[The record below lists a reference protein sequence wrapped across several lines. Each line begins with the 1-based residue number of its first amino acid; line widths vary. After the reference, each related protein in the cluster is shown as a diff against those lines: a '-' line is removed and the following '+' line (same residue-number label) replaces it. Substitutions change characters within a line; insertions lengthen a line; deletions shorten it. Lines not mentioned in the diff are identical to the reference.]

1 MNNIFTLLVG
11 EMITSFFGNDN
22 DTDERSL
29 KHNSNVKNGNDMI
42 ITIYLILMIMVMII
56 KTTW

>member
-1 MNNIFTLLVG
+1 MNSIFTLLVG
-11 EMITSFFGNDN
+11 EMIISFFGNDN

-42 ITIYLILMIMVMII
+42 ITIYLILMIMVIII